1 MTDQSAAPC
10 LRRSACRE
18 GGNSPCG
25 TGEHGERH
33 ADTERHHNHTHAP
46 SSHHPGSHHL
56 LTVEGL
62 TVSFDR
68 YAAACVETRD
78 SRGEARAGNS
88 GPSSRLSR
96 IFSQRSRAKSFMVSR
111 FPFTRGRWWRSWAQA
126 VREKPCSP
134 MRYWGSMSQIPR
146 SRVTS
151 GSMASK

>member
-1 MTDQSAAPC
+1 MTDRSAAPC

-46 SSHHPGSHHL
+46 SSHHPGDHHL

-68 YAAACVETRD
+68 Y
-78 SRGEARAGNS
+78 
-88 GPSSRLSR
+88 LSL
-96 IFSQRSRAKSFMVSR
+96 IH
-111 FPFTRGRWWRSWAQA
+111 
-126 VREKPCSP
+126 
-134 MRYWGSMSQIPR
+134 I
-146 SRVTS
+146 
-151 GSMASK
+151 

>member
-96 IFSQRSRAKSFMVSR
+96 IFSQRSRGEVFMVSR
-111 FPFTRGRWWRSWAQA
+111 FPFTRGRWWRSWAPA
-126 VREKPCSP
+126 VPEKVFWH
-134 MRYWGSMSQIPR
+134 MRFWEFCLIMQMYPEL
-146 SRVTS
+146 
-151 GSMASK
+151 